1 VGSYPYGVAFDRA
14 IIWVANFNGND
25 VTKLRASDGARLAT
39 YRSSPCASFRRGKYL
54 GAHGSSTAQRRL
66 DCGDSGNLY
75 ATTTEGGDRDYN
87 GTAFRLDRIGGMF
100 TVLFKFEGYAGS
112 YPYAGLVRDPGG
124 NLYGTTVGAG
134 AQSSGACSSSILK
147 DHNDARNSHDSSRTR
162 PARSVMAPERGVNAK
177 SLGFFSDH

>member
-1 VGSYPYGVAFDRA
+1 MAAVPPNAGLIVD
-14 IIWVANFNGND
+14 
-25 VTKLRASDGARLAT
+25 
-39 YRSSPCASFRRGKYL
+39 
-54 GAHGSSTAQRRL
+54 
-66 DCGDSGNLY
+66 DSGNLY

-87 GTAFRLDRIGGMF
+87 GTFFRLDTIGGMV

-147 DHNDARNSHDSSRTR
+147 DHHDARNSHDSSRTR